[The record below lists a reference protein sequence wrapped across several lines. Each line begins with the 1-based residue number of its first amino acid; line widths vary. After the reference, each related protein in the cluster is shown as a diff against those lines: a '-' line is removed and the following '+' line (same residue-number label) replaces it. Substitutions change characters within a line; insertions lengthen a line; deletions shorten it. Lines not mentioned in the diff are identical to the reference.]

1 MDRPGISAMAAE
13 ESRNVT
19 ISESE
24 KGLAGIDPRG
34 ETAAYFDL
42 APDFPRDIPFY
53 LERVAPA
60 RTVLELGCGTG
71 RVTVPLARQG
81 EFLHGVD
88 LSPAMVARCRQSL
101 TGAGISS
108 SRAVATVGD
117 ITQLDLQRE
126 FDFIIAPYRVFQ
138 NLATDAEVSG
148 LFDSV
153 RTHLAGGGRCFLNA
167 FRPFADAAT
176 LIAKWQTPGE
186 DLDWELPVEGGVVQC
201 HVRRAGVRTQPLV
214 LFPDLI
220 YRRYRNSALEDEAVS
235 SIAMRCWYPGELL
248 QRIRQEGF
256 DVTER
261 WGGYEGEPWGS
272 GPELIVAFT
281 QS

>member
-1 MDRPGISAMAAE
+1 MAAN
-13 ESRNVT
+13 ESRSVT
-19 ISESE
+19 ISET
-24 KGLAGIDPRG
+24 GPAGIDPRAG
-34 ETAAYFDL
+34 TAAYYDL

-53 LERVAPA
+53 LEQVAA
-60 RTVLELGCGTG
+60 TGTVLELGCGTG
-71 RVTVPLARQG
+71 RVTVPLARQVQ
-81 EFLHGVD
+81 FLHGVD
-88 LSPAMVARCRQSL
+88 LSPAMVARCRQTL
-101 TGAGISS
+101 IGAGISS

-117 ITQLDLQRE
+117 ITQLDLHRE
-126 FDFIIAPYRVFQ
+126 FDCIIAPYRVFQ
-138 NLATDAEVSG
+138 NLATDAEVTG

-153 RTHLAGGGRCFLNA
+153 RTHLARGGRCMLNT
-167 FRPFADAAT
+167 FRPLADPAT

-220 YRRYRNSALEDEAVS
+220 YRRYRNSRLENEAVS
-235 SIAMRCWYPGELL
+235 SIAMRCWYPDELL
-248 QRIRQEGF
+248 QRIRGEGF
-256 DVTER
+256 ELTDK
-261 WGGYEGEPWGS
+261 WGGYEGETWGS